1 MAWKKIKRFPERF
14 ALLELVAHWGSKE
27 DHAKHPTFL
36 EYRKSWVK
44 QVSHEVLFLVSDK
57 FLTLVRKIETEASK
71 VLTFDFLITHC
82 GEDINEVTTAKYH
95 ANIAIKNLWE
105 SITELACNKFCNKQL
120 SEKLTIKILKK

>member
-1 MAWKKIKRFPERF
+1 M
-14 ALLELVAHWGSKE
+14 
-27 DHAKHPTFL
+27 
-36 EYRKSWVK
+36 K
-44 QVSHEVLFLVSDK
+44 QVSHGVLFLVSDK

-82 GEDINEVTTAKYH
+82 GEDINEETTAKYH

-105 SITELACNKFCNKQL
+105 SITELACNKFGNKQL